1 MSKHKQP
8 STSPVLSMF
17 QDSYR
22 ELTHTKTLIMLGL
35 FMALCIVLASFRI
48 RTPIF
53 TISFTALARMYVAL
67 LVGPIAGGI
76 FGITS
81 DLLSF
86 ALNGGGAAFF
96 PGYTLTEGLGMFL
109 YGLFFYRQQISLK
122 RVLLAKFV
130 VILICNVFLGT
141 LWLALMAGG
150 EILPYFQMYLPV
162 RLVKN
167 LIQWPVDSVLFCM
180 LAGVFA
186 RAGVTRMA
194 MAKSR

>member
-1 MSKHKQP
+1 MSEQKQ
-8 STSPVLSMF
+8 SSSILSMF
-17 QDSYR
+17 RASYQ
-22 ELTHTKTLIMLGL
+22 ELTHTKTLILLGL
-35 FMALCIVLASFRI
+35 FMALCIVMASFRI

-86 ALNGGGAAFF
+86 ALNSGGSAFF

-122 RVLLAKFV
+122 RVLIAKLV
-130 VILICNVFLGT
+130 VILICNVILGT
-141 LWLALMAGG
+141 LWLAIMAGG
-150 EILPYFQMYLPV
+150 GILHYFELYMPV

-167 LIQWPVDSVLFCM
+167 LIQWPVDAILFCM

-194 MAKSR
+194 MARSR